1 MSQNDKTPSQS
12 SFAPDSDSLDA
23 VHIPAKSL
31 YGLTPKVEAAILDAL
46 DAGEQARIKALTA
59 PLHSADM
66 ADLLERVRPDM
77 CRQLLMMLG
86 DELDSEVIAYL
97 DEDTRELVLDIM
109 GPQAIARAL
118 PELESDDA
126 LTIAEEL
133 EPEELDEVLKNLP
146 AQERVIVEQGL
157 SYPEDSAG
165 RMMQRE
171 MVMLP
176 PYWTVGQTID
186 HLRSIG
192 GPEQEDFYIIM
203 VVDTAG
209 HPVGEINLGRLLRA
223 NRPVRLSEIMNTDF
237 RSVPVNMDQEEV
249 AMLFRRYGMVT
260 TSVVDEDGRLL
271 GVITLDDIVDV
282 IDEEA
287 EEDLMALA
295 GVSDASI
302 RSSMLETLQGRASWL
317 FVNLL
322 TAVLASL
329 VIGLFETTLEQIVA
343 LAVLMPIVASMG
355 GNAGTQ
361 TVTVAVRAIAMQE
374 FNSDSAMRF
383 ALREVAVAA
392 VNGVLFAIVA
402 GAVAYL
408 WFGDLAIAFILG
420 GAMIVNLIIAGLTGT
435 LVPLSLVRVGVDPA
449 VASSVFITT
458 ITDVVGFFV
467 FLGLAAYFLL

>member
-1 MSQNDKTPSQS
+1 MTDIKDTNTPS
-12 SFAPDSDSLDA
+12 
-23 VHIPAKSL
+23 VHAEALSIPAKSL
-31 YGLTPKVEAAILDAL
+31 YGLTPKVEDAIMQAVA
-46 DAGEQARIKALTA
+46 AGEAGRVRALTA

-66 ADLLERVRPDM
+66 ADLLGRISPKK
-77 CRQLLMMLG
+77 CGALLRLLG
-86 DELDSEVIAYL
+86 DALDSEAIAYL
-97 DEDTRELVLDIM
+97 DQQVRDQVLEIM
-109 GPQAIARAL
+109 GPESIAKAL
-118 PELESDDA
+118 PDLDSDDA
-126 LTIAEEL
+126 VTVVEEL
-133 EPEELDEVLKNLP
+133 EPQERDEVLKNLP
-146 AQERVIVEQGL
+146 AQDRVIVEQGL

-176 PYWTVGQTID
+176 PYWTVGQTVD
-186 HLRSIG
+186 HLRSLKQ
-192 GPEQEDFYIIM
+192 PTHQDFYLIM
-203 VVDTAG
+203 VVDAHF
-209 HPVGEINLGRLLRA
+209 HPVGEINVGRLLRA
-223 NRPVRLSEIMNTDF
+223 NRPVRLSEIMETDF

-260 TSVVDEDGRLL
+260 TSVVDDDGRLV

-302 RSSMLETLQGRASWL
+302 RSSFIETFQGRAGWL
-317 FVNLL
+317 FVNLV
-322 TAVLASL
+322 TAVMASL
-329 VIGLFETTLEQIVA
+329 VIGLFESTLETIVA

-374 FNSDSAMRF
+374 FSTQSAARF
-383 ALREVAVAA
+383 AFRELLVGIT
-392 VNGVLFAIVA
+392 NGVLFALVA
-402 GAVAYL
+402 GLVSYI
-408 WFGDLAIAFILG
+408 WFSDASLSLILG
-420 GAMIVNLIIAGLTGT
+420 GAMIINLVIAGLTGT
-435 LVPLSLVRVGVDPA
+435 IVPLSLVRLGIDPA

-467 FLGLAAYFLL
+467 FLGLAAAFLL

>member
-1 MSQNDKTPSQS
+1 MSETDT
-12 SFAPDSDSLDA
+12 DITVSDGDA
-23 VHIPAKSL
+23 GNIPAKSL
-31 YGLTPKVEAAILDAL
+31 YGLTPKVEAAIITAVM
-46 DAGEQARIKALTA
+46 AGEQGRVRALTA

-66 ADLLERVRPDM
+66 ADLLGRISPKK
-77 CRQLLMMLG
+77 CSQLLRMLG
-86 DELDSEVIAYL
+86 DELDSEAIAYL
-97 DEDTRELVLDIM
+97 DEEVLEQVLDIM
-109 GPQAIARAL
+109 GPEAIAKAL
-118 PELESDDA
+118 PDLESDDA
-126 LTIAEEL
+126 VTIVEEL
-133 EPEELDEVLKNLP
+133 EPEERDEVLKNLSRQDR
-146 AQERVIVEQGL
+146 AFVEQGL

-176 PYWTVGQTID
+176 PYWTVGQTVD
-186 HLRSIG
+186 HLRSLS
-192 GPEQEDFYIIM
+192 QDDFQDFYLIVI
-203 VVDTAG
+203 VDAQF
-209 HPVGEINLGRLLRA
+209 HPVGEINVGRLLMA
-223 NRPVRLSEIMNTDF
+223 NRPVRLSEIMNVDF

-260 TSVVDEDGRLL
+260 TSVIDEDGRLV

-302 RSSMLETLQGRASWL
+302 RSSLVETFQGRAGWL
-317 FVNLL
+317 LLNLI
-322 TAVLASL
+322 TAVIASL
-329 VIGLFETTLEQIVA
+329 VIGLFENTLEQVVA

-374 FNSDSAMRF
+374 FSTQSAVRF
-383 ALREVAVAA
+383 ALREVLVGAA
-392 VNGVLFAIVA
+392 NGVLFALIA
-402 GAVAYL
+402 AVVSYI
-408 WFGDLAIAFILG
+408 WFGDMLLSVILG
-420 GAMIVNLIIAGLTGT
+420 GAMIVNLIVAGITGT
-435 LVPLSLVRVGVDPA
+435 LVPLSLVRIGVDPA

-467 FLGLAAYFLL
+467 FLGLAALVLL

>member
-1 MSQNDKTPSQS
+1 MTDIDNDIPALEGEQS
-12 SFAPDSDSLDA
+12 
-23 VHIPAKSL
+23 HIPAKSL
-31 YGLTPKVEAAILDAL
+31 YGLTPKVEAAIMA
-46 DAGEQARIKALTA
+46 AVEVGEQRRVRALTA

-66 ADLLERVRPDM
+66 ADLLGRVSPKK
-77 CRQLLMMLG
+77 CSQLLRMLG
-86 DELDSEVIAYL
+86 DELDPEVIAYL
-97 DEDTRELVLDIM
+97 DEEVLEQVLDIM
-109 GPQAIARAL
+109 GPEAIAKAL

-126 LTIAEEL
+126 VTIVEEL
-133 EPEELDEVLKNLP
+133 EPEERDEVLKNLSV
-146 AQERVIVEQGL
+146 QDRVIVEQGL

-176 PYWTVGQTID
+176 PYWTVGQTVD
-186 HLRSIG
+186 HLRSL
-192 GPEQEDFYIIM
+192 EQKDHQDFYLIM
-203 VVDTAG
+203 VVDANF
-209 HPVGEINLGRLLRA
+209 HPVGEINVGRLLRA
-223 NRPVRLSEIMNTDF
+223 NRPVRLSEIMNVDF

-260 TSVVDEDGRLL
+260 TSVVDEDGRLV

-302 RSSMLETLQGRASWL
+302 RSSLLETFQGRAGWL
-317 FVNLL
+317 LLNLL
-322 TAVLASL
+322 TAVIASV
-329 VIGLFETTLEQIVA
+329 VIGFFEETLEQVVA

-374 FNSDSAMRF
+374 FSTQSAARF
-383 ALREVAVAA
+383 ALREALVGGVNGLLFAVIAA
-392 VNGVLFAIVA
+392 VVSFV
-402 GAVAYL
+402 
-408 WFGDLAIAFILG
+408 WFGDLMISLILG
-420 GAMIVNLIIAGLTGT
+420 GAMVVNLVIAGITGT
-435 LVPLSLVRVGVDPA
+435 MVPLSLVRVGVDPA

-467 FLGLAAYFLL
+467 FLGLAALFLL

>member
-1 MSQNDKTPSQS
+1 MSDIDNDISGLEGEQSQ
-12 SFAPDSDSLDA
+12 
-23 VHIPAKSL
+23 IPAKSL
-31 YGLTPKVEAAILDAL
+31 YGLTPKVEAAIMA
-46 DAGEQARIKALTA
+46 AVEVGEQRRVRALTA

-66 ADLLERVRPDM
+66 ADLLGRVSPKK
-77 CRQLLMMLG
+77 CGQLLRMLG
-86 DELDSEVIAYL
+86 DELDPEVIAYL
-97 DEDTRELVLDIM
+97 DEEVLEQVLDIM
-109 GPQAIARAL
+109 GPKAIAKAL

-126 LTIAEEL
+126 VTIVEEL
-133 EPEELDEVLKNLP
+133 EPEERDEVLKNLSV
-146 AQERVIVEQGL
+146 QDRVIVEQGL

-176 PYWTVGQTID
+176 PYWTVGQTVD
-186 HLRSIG
+186 HLRG
-192 GPEQEDFYIIM
+192 LARKDNQDFYLIL
-203 VVDTAG
+203 VVDANF
-209 HPVGEINLGRLLRA
+209 HPVGEINVGRLLCA
-223 NRPVRLSEIMNTDF
+223 NRPVRLSEIMNVDF

-260 TSVVDEDGRLL
+260 TSVVDEDGRLV

-302 RSSMLETLQGRASWL
+302 RSSLLETFQGRAGWL
-317 FVNLL
+317 FLNLL
-322 TAVLASL
+322 TAVMASI
-329 VIGLFETTLEQIVA
+329 VIGFFEETLERVVA

-374 FNSDSAMRF
+374 FSTQSAARF
-383 ALREVAVAA
+383 ALREALVGGANGLLFAVIAA
-392 VNGVLFAIVA
+392 VVSFV
-402 GAVAYL
+402 
-408 WFGDLAIAFILG
+408 WFGDLMISLILG
-420 GAMIVNLIIAGLTGT
+420 GAMVVNLIIAGITGT
-435 LVPLSLVRVGVDPA
+435 MVPLSLVRLGVDPA

-467 FLGLAAYFLL
+467 FLGLAALFLL

>member
-1 MSQNDKTPSQS
+1 MQND
-12 SFAPDSDSLDA
+12 SDHASVSADTEQLQ
-23 VHIPAKSL
+23 IPAKSL
-31 YGLTPKVEAAILDAL
+31 YGLTPKVEAAIMEAL
-46 DAGEQARIKALTA
+46 ETGAHGRVRALTA

-66 ADLLERVRPDM
+66 ADLLERVSPKI
-77 CRQLLMMLG
+77 CGELLRVLG
-86 DELDSEVIAYL
+86 DELDPEAITYL
-97 DEDTRELVLDIM
+97 DDEVLDQVLDIM
-109 GPQAIARAL
+109 GPEAIAKAL
-118 PELESDDA
+118 PDLDSDDA
-126 LTIAEEL
+126 VDIVEEL
-133 EPEELDEVLKNLP
+133 EPEERDKVLKNLP
-146 AQERVIVEQGL
+146 VQDRVIVEQGL

-176 PYWTVGQTID
+176 PYWTVGQTVD
-186 HLRSIG
+186 YLRSLD
-192 GPEQEDFYIIM
+192 PVDNQDFYLIM
-203 VVDTAG
+203 VIDQNL
-209 HPVGEINLGRLLRA
+209 HPVGEINVGRLLRA

-237 RSVPVNMDQEEV
+237 RSVPVHMDQEEV
-249 AMLFRRYGMVT
+249 AMLFRHYSMVAS
-260 TSVVDEDGRLL
+260 SVVDEEGRLV

-302 RSSMLETLQGRASWL
+302 RSSLVETFQGRAGWL
-317 FVNLL
+317 FLNLL

-329 VIGLFETTLEQIVA
+329 VIGIFETTLEQVVA

-374 FNSDSAMRF
+374 FSTQSAVRF
-383 ALREVAVAA
+383 AIRELLVGGA
-392 VNGVLFAIVA
+392 NGVLFAIIA
-402 GAVAYL
+402 GAVAYI
-408 WFGDLAIAFILG
+408 WFGDLAIAAILG
-420 GAMIVNLIIAGLTGT
+420 GAMIVNMVIAAITGT
-435 LVPLSLVRVGVDPA
+435 MVPLSLVRFGVDPA

-467 FLGLAAYFLL
+467 FLGLAAFFLF

>member
-1 MSQNDKTPSQS
+1 MSDATNDLPPPLPS
-12 SFAPDSDSLDA
+12 DSDHA
-23 VHIPAKSL
+23 AIPAKSL
-31 YGLTPKVEAAILDAL
+31 YGLTPKVEAAIMAAVEL
-46 DAGEQARIKALTA
+46 GEQRRVRALTA

-66 ADLLERVRPDM
+66 ADLLGRISPKK
-77 CRQLLMMLG
+77 CSQLLRMLG
-86 DELDSEVIAYL
+86 DELDPEAIAYL
-97 DEDTRELVLDIM
+97 DEEVLEQVLDIM
-109 GPQAIARAL
+109 GPKAIAKAL

-126 LTIAEEL
+126 VTIVEEL
-133 EPEELDEVLKNLP
+133 EPEERDEVLANLSV
-146 AQERVIVEQGL
+146 QDRVFVEQGL

-171 MVMLP
+171 MIMLP
-176 PYWTVGQTID
+176 PYWTVGQTVD
-186 HLRSIG
+186 HLRDLAT
-192 GPEQEDFYIIM
+192 ENDQDFYLIM
-203 VVDTAG
+203 VVDANF
-209 HPVGEINLGRLLRA
+209 HPVGEINVGRLLRT
-223 NRPVRLSEIMNTDF
+223 NRPVRLSEVMSVDF

-260 TSVVDEDGRLL
+260 TSVVDEDGRLV

-302 RSSMLETLQGRASWL
+302 RSSLIETFQGRAGWL
-317 FVNLL
+317 FLNLL
-322 TAVLASL
+322 TAVLASI
-329 VIGLFETTLEQIVA
+329 VIGLFENTLDQVVA

-374 FNSDSAMRF
+374 FSAQSATRF
-383 ALREVAVAA
+383 ALREVLVGAF
-392 VNGVLFAIVA
+392 NGILFAIIAAV
-402 GAVAYL
+402 VAYI
-408 WFGDLAIAFILG
+408 WFGDLLLSAILG
-420 GAMIVNLIIAGLTGT
+420 GAMIINLLIAGITGT
-435 LVPLSLVRVGVDPA
+435 MVPLSLVRFGVDPA

-467 FLGLAAYFLL
+467 FLGLAALFLL

>member
-1 MSQNDKTPSQS
+1 MSDIDNDISGLEGEQSQ
-12 SFAPDSDSLDA
+12 
-23 VHIPAKSL
+23 IPAKSL
-31 YGLTPKVEAAILDAL
+31 YGLTPKVEAAIMEAVEV
-46 DAGEQARIKALTA
+46 GEQRRVRALTA

-66 ADLLERVRPDM
+66 ADLLGRVSPKK
-77 CRQLLMMLG
+77 CGQLLRMLG
-86 DELDSEVIAYL
+86 DELDPEVIAYL
-97 DEDTRELVLDIM
+97 DEEVLEQVLDIM
-109 GPQAIARAL
+109 GPKAIAKAL

-126 LTIAEEL
+126 VTIVEEL
-133 EPEELDEVLKNLP
+133 EPEERDEVLKNLSV
-146 AQERVIVEQGL
+146 QDRVIVEQGL

-176 PYWTVGQTID
+176 PYWTVGQTVD
-186 HLRSIG
+186 HLRG
-192 GPEQEDFYIIM
+192 LEQKDNQDFYLIL
-203 VVDTAG
+203 VVDANF
-209 HPVGEINLGRLLRA
+209 HPVGEINVGRLLRA
-223 NRPVRLSEIMNTDF
+223 NRPVRLSEIMNVDF

-260 TSVVDEDGRLL
+260 TSVVDEDGRLV

-302 RSSMLETLQGRASWL
+302 RSSLLETFQGRAGWL
-317 FVNLL
+317 FLNLL
-322 TAVLASL
+322 TAVMASV
-329 VIGLFETTLEQIVA
+329 VIGFFQETLEQVVA

-374 FNSDSAMRF
+374 FSTQSAARF
-383 ALREVAVAA
+383 ALREALVGGANGLLFAVIAA
-392 VNGVLFAIVA
+392 VVSFV
-402 GAVAYL
+402 
-408 WFGDLAIAFILG
+408 WFGDLMISLILG
-420 GAMIVNLIIAGLTGT
+420 GAMVVNLIIAGITGT
-435 LVPLSLVRVGVDPA
+435 MVPLSLVRLGVDPA

-467 FLGLAAYFLL
+467 FLGLAALFLL